1 MFPLLILSVTS
12 LSLTLGATNWP
23 VFFEHLG
30 NVHSIH
36 NKWDLS
42 LSIDTRLTEFEVR
55 RKKESIIDWDWGN
68 VLDLRFTIFCPESQ
82 KRRNTLT

>member
-55 RKKESIIDWDWGN
+55 KE
-68 VLDLRFTIFCPESQ
+68 VV
-82 KRRNTLT
+82 

>member
-1 MFPLLILSVTS
+1 MFLLVLSVTS
-12 LSLTLGATNWP
+12 LSLPLALGATNWP

-55 RKKESIIDWDWGN
+55 I
-68 VLDLRFTIFCPESQ
+68 
-82 KRRNTLT
+82 

>member
-1 MFPLLILSVTS
+1 MFPLLIISVTC
-12 LSLTLGATNWP
+12 LSMTLGATNWP

-55 RKKESIIDWDWGN
+55 KEEE
-68 VLDLRFTIFCPESQ
+68 VLTENSSRQSRLI
-82 KRRNTLT
+82 

>member
-1 MFPLLILSVTS
+1 MFLLVLSAVTS
-12 LSLTLGATNWP
+12 LSLPLALGATNWP

-42 LSIDTRLTEFEVR
+42 LSIDTRLTEFEV
-55 RKKESIIDWDWGN
+55 G
-68 VLDLRFTIFCPESQ
+68 
-82 KRRNTLT
+82 RNQILTT

>member
-1 MFPLLILSVTS
+1 MIKLNKLNMLHPLISALVCLPLV
-12 LSLTLGATNWP
+12 LGATNWP

-42 LSIDTRLTEFEVR
+42 LSIDTRITEFEVCYNLAFSSLSR
-55 RKKESIIDWDWGN
+55 A
-68 VLDLRFTIFCPESQ
+68 
-82 KRRNTLT
+82 

>member
-1 MFPLLILSVTS
+1 MLPLLL
-12 LSLTLGATNWP
+12 LSLPCLVLGATNWP

-42 LSIDTRLTEFEVR
+42 LSIDTRLTEFEV
-55 RKKESIIDWDWGN
+55 SINI
-68 VLDLRFTIFCPESQ
+68 S
-82 KRRNTLT
+82 

>member
-55 RKKESIIDWDWGN
+55 KEEEVLGGLSLKTVQNHRKHVASMQSRLI
-68 VLDLRFTIFCPESQ
+68 
-82 KRRNTLT
+82 

>member
-12 LSLTLGATNWP
+12 LILPLALGATNWP

-55 RKKESIIDWDWGN
+55 I
-68 VLDLRFTIFCPESQ
+68 
-82 KRRNTLT
+82 

>member
-1 MFPLLILSVTS
+1 MFPLLVLSVTS

-42 LSIDTRLTEFEVR
+42 LSIDTRLTEFEV
-55 RKKESIIDWDWGN
+55 KMLHQYSIDWDHHII
-68 VLDLRFTIFCPESQ
+68 TITA
-82 KRRNTLT
+82 K

>member
-1 MFPLLILSVTS
+1 MNQKTLKMFPLLILSAVTS
-12 LSLTLGATNWP
+12 LAQGATNWP

-42 LSIDTRLTEFEVR
+42 LSIDTRLTEFEV
-55 RKKESIIDWDWGN
+55 I
-68 VLDLRFTIFCPESQ
+68 
-82 KRRNTLT
+82 RNLLN

>member
-1 MFPLLILSVTS
+1 MSLKFFLSTVITVPLV
-12 LSLTLGATNWP
+12 LGATNWP

-42 LSIDTRLTEFEVR
+42 LSIDTRLIEFEVR
-55 RKKESIIDWDWGN
+55 ANFGWFIKY
-68 VLDLRFTIFCPESQ
+68 
-82 KRRNTLT
+82 